1 MKKIKI
7 EGVAFRQ
14 GADSQQSVIMN
25 THNNTIIK
33 HTYIH
38 SISHSFL
45 FENTE
50 EDFLNLK

>member
-14 GADSQQSVIMN
+14 GADSQQSEIMN

-33 HTYIH
+33 HTFIP
-38 SISHSFL
+38 SLIHSFL

-50 EDFLNLK
+50 EDLIF